1 MVILSKY
8 CCFGPENISF
18 FLPSSLLFTLAECF
32 PAAKGDDAHKT
43 QHNVFY
49 CSLVPA
55 TQDMLRTCSW
65 LAYAEAPFATAAH
78 PPQKPG
84 PWKCKVQVLLL
95 TRSFWNGGRRSL
107 RRKTLDK
114 YTPIMGQQD
123 PSIFPGE
130 LLSPAHVAL
139 AL

>member
-43 QHNVFY
+43 QHKVF
-49 CSLVPA
+49 CCNLVPA
-55 TQDMLRTCSW
+55 PRDMLRISSW
-65 LAYAEAPFATAAH
+65 LAYAEAAFATAAH

-95 TRSFWNGGRRSL
+95 NSL
-107 RRKTLDK
+107 FLEW
-114 YTPIMGQQD
+114 GQEEPEKRD
-123 PSIFPGE
+123 FG
-130 LLSPAHVAL
+130 
-139 AL
+139 